1 MKQYYKIGEIS
12 KLYQI
17 GPDSLRYYEKLG
29 LLTPKRGE
37 NDYRLYGLNDLWRL
51 NVIRDLRRLDFS
63 MEKIEQYM
71 SDRSVSSTRNL
82 FLEELQ
88 IIEEHI
94 QILNELR
101 ENVEERLSTLDE
113 SQNQPLGEIRVKTF
127 PVRHCHKNLKPF
139 RNDEEM
145 DMLTKQLTLMD
156 QIDPYIIGNNRIG
169 SFLSL
174 ENALNRN
181 YLDYSGVFIIDKNG
195 PDQLE
200 AGDYLS
206 VSFSGDSHQYE
217 TYFPEIQK
225 YADSHDLILSG
236 PILELLWVDIHQAS
250 DPEEHITEIQIK
262 CGRKF

>member
-12 KLYQI
+12 DLYQI

-29 LLTPKRGE
+29 LLTPTRGE

-63 MEKIEQYM
+63 MEKIRQYM
-71 SDRSVSSTRNL
+71 SDRSVDSTRNL

-88 IIEEHI
+88 IIDEHI
-94 QILNELR
+94 KILDELR
-101 ENVEERLSTLDE
+101 ENVEERLNTLNE
-113 SQNQPLGEIRVKTF
+113 SQNQPLGEIRIKTF
-127 PVRHCHKNLKPF
+127 PTRHCHKNLKPF

-145 DMLTKQLTLMD
+145 DMLTKQLSNMD
-156 QIDPYIIGNNRIG
+156 QSDPYIIGNNRIG

-174 ENALNRN
+174 EHALSGN

-195 PDQLE
+195 PDMLD

-217 TYFPEIQK
+217 TYFPALQE
-225 YADSHDLILSG
+225 YAESHHLTLSG

-250 DPEEHITEIQIK
+250 DPAEHITEIQIK
-262 CGRKF
+262 CEQNS